1 MAGTVTSQKDSL
13 ESPSSSHP
21 HSAQRASTC
30 PTPTMSPCLLGC
42 VVFCL
47 LQAGESWGA
56 GSPSGPALSLCA
68 VTAASV
74 LLLHRGGPCWC
85 HSGPQI
91 PGREDRAEGD
101 TEMHSGSEPRLYVPT
116 RPGTRAEA
124 DPLLSCCSQHGERR
138 RARGLQRLQTKHR
151 RLPSHAGVCQPL
163 PDICVLLRQQLL
175 HGAARPPPFCAKSR

>member
-1 MAGTVTSQKDSL
+1 MALEPGRDSDISEGL
-13 ESPSSSHP
+13 PGEPLFLSS
-21 HSAQRASTC
+21 ALTQRA
-30 PTPTMSPCLLGC
+30 PTRPAPAMSPCLLGC

-91 PGREDRAEGD
+91 PGRDDRTEGD
-101 TEMHSGSEPRLYVPT
+101 SDMYSGS
-116 RPGTRAEA
+116 G
-124 DPLLSCCSQHGERR
+124 S
-138 RARGLQRLQTKHR
+138 
-151 RLPSHAGVCQPL
+151 
-163 PDICVLLRQQLL
+163 
-175 HGAARPPPFCAKSR
+175 